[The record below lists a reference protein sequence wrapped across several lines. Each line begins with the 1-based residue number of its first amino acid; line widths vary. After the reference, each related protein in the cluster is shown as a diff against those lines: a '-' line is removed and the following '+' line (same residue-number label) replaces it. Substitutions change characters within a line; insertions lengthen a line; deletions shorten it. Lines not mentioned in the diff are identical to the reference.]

1 MPPSRRCGAV
11 SDATPTGR
19 VALVTGST
27 SGIGAAIARRL
38 ARDGYAVALH
48 GRRPASDVEPLAREL
63 GAASYHPADLADAG
77 APAALVAS
85 VLARHGRLDVLVNN
99 AGESIRIPHA
109 DLKAATPEVWR
120 RMLDVNLVAPFRLV
134 AEAEPALR
142 RAAAANGRAAAVVN
156 IGTHAGVRPKGASI
170 PYAAAKAGLHH
181 ATRLLALTLGPDIRV
196 NAVAPGL
203 VETPMTADWTDA
215 MELWKG
221 RAPMRRPAKP
231 EDIADL
237 VAALVANDYVTGE
250 IVLAD
255 GGLNLT

>member
-1 MPPSRRCGAV
+1 V
-11 SDATPTGR
+11 SER

-48 GRRPASDVEPLAREL
+48 GRRAADLGRAMAAEL
-63 GAASYHPADLADAG
+63 PGASYHQADLGDE
-77 APAALVAS
+77 AATRDLVAA
-85 VLARHGRLDVLVNN
+85 VVKHHGRLDVLINN
-99 AGESIRIPHA
+99 AGEAVRIPHT
-109 DLKAATPEVWR
+109 DLKAATPAVWR
-120 RMLDVNLVAPFRLV
+120 RMLDINLIAPFLLT

-142 RAAAANGRAAAVVN
+142 KSAESGRPASIVN

-170 PYAAAKAGLHH
+170 PYAVAKAGLHH
-181 ATRLLALTLGPDIRV
+181 ATRLLALALGPAIRV
-196 NAVAPGL
+196 NCVAPGL
-203 VETPMTADWTDA
+203 VETPMTSDWPEATA
-215 MELWKG
+215 LWNTKS
-221 RAPMRRPAKP
+221 AMRRAARP

-250 IVLAD
+250 IVIAD